1 MWIRPLTLL
10 FALAATLCV
19 AQTKVTSVEGI
30 TEYRLDNGLAVLLF
44 PDNSKPTVTVN
55 ATYFVGSRHEGYGE
69 SGMAHLLEHM
79 VFKGTKNRKDI
90 MGELSA
96 HGAQFNGTT
105 SYDRT
110 NYFETVSATDVNL
123 RWALEMEADRMVNSL
138 IARQDLDSEMTVV
151 RNEFESGENSPMRIL
166 RERVLSTAY
175 LWHGYGRSTIGARSD
190 IEKVPIERLQAFYR
204 NYYQPDNAM
213 LVVTGKF
220 DETRTLA
227 WIKEIYGALPK
238 PSRKLIPTYTDEPTQ
253 DGEREVVLRRTGNE
267 QAVIAAYHTP
277 AGSHP
282 DAAALEVLSAVLTD
296 APSGRLYKALV
307 DAKKAVATGADN
319 EQLHD
324 PSLLVFS
331 AQLRKEGSLDDVE
344 KTMLG
349 VIDGVVKEPPTKE
362 EVDRARARLVKDLE
376 LMLNNSSRIGIQL
389 SEWASMGDWRLLFLF
404 RDQIEKVT
412 AEDVARAAK
421 LYLKPANR
429 TLGRFIPTTEP
440 ERTEIP
446 ATPEVATLLKD
457 YKGKAAVEAGEAF
470 DPSPANID
478 TRTVRVTLA
487 NGMKLALL
495 PKKTR
500 GGTVTAQINL
510 HFGDEKSVFGKSSAA
525 QLAGGLLMRGTTAHT
540 RQQLQ
545 DELDKLKAQ
554 MNAIGA
560 ITGSAVTVN
569 TVRASFPAALRLAAE
584 VLRQPAFPEPEF
596 EQIRQASLGRVESN
610 RTEPQALAINAMQ
623 RHVAPY
629 PKGDPRNIPALDEEI
644 DNLKNISLADV
655 KKFYGDFY
663 GASNAEL
670 TVIGDFDAA
679 EVQKI
684 AEEAFGGWKSPAP
697 YTQIKRSFSKLEVV
711 NRAIETPDK
720 ANAFFAA
727 ATTLN
732 LGEDDPDY
740 PALLLANV
748 MIGADEKSR
757 LFSRIRVKDGLSYGV
772 QSIFQPGAQ
781 EKFSQ
786 FLAVAICNPQNI
798 LKVENAFKEELTK
811 VLSEGFT
818 TQEVEDF
825 KKAVLE
831 ERQVGRSQDQGLA
844 RLLQRNAQYGYTMAR
859 EAELERKI
867 AALSAADINAAVKR
881 NIDLSTISIF
891 KAGDFKKA
899 GITQ

>member
-1 MWIRPLTLL
+1 MRIAALLTLAA
-10 FALAATLCV
+10 ALCYS
-19 AQTKVTSVEGI
+19 QTKITSVEGI
-30 TEYRLDNGLAVLLF
+30 TEYRLDNGMAVLLF

-138 IARQDLDSEMTVV
+138 IARADLDSEMTVV
-151 RNEFESGENSPMRIL
+151 RNEFENGENSPMRIL

-190 IEKVPIERLQAFYR
+190 IENVPIERLQAFYR

-213 LVVTGKF
+213 LVVTGKL
-220 DETRTLA
+220 DETQTLA
-227 WIKEIYGALPK
+227 WIKEIYGAIPK

-277 AGSHP
+277 AGSHA
-282 DAAALEVLSAVLTD
+282 DSAALEVLSAVLTD

-307 DAKKAVATGADN
+307 DTKKAVATGADN

-362 EVDRARARLVKDLE
+362 EVERARKRLLKEIE
-376 LMLNNSSRIGIQL
+376 LALNNSSRIGIQL
-389 SEWASMGDWRLLFLF
+389 SEWAAMGDWRLLFLF

-412 AEDVARAAK
+412 TEDVTRVAK

-429 TLGRFIPTTEP
+429 TLGRFIPTAEP
-440 ERTEIP
+440 DRTEIP
-446 ATPEVATLLKD
+446 AAPEVAAILKD

-478 TRTVRVTLA
+478 ARTVRVTLA

-510 HFGDEKSVFGKSSAA
+510 HFGDEKSVFGRSAAA

-554 MNAIGA
+554 MVAIGT

-596 EQIRQASLGRVESN
+596 EQIRQASLGRIESN
-610 RTEPQALAINAMQ
+610 RSEPQAQAINAMQ
-623 RHVAPY
+623 RHVSPY

-644 DNLKNISLADV
+644 DNLKNVSLADV

-684 AEEAFGGWKSPAP
+684 AEEAFGAWKSPAP
-697 YTQIKRSFSKLEVV
+697 YTQVKRSFTKLEVV
-711 NRAIETPDK
+711 NRTIETPDK

-732 LGEDDPDY
+732 LGDDDADY
-740 PALLLANV
+740 PALLLANT

-772 QSIFQPGAQ
+772 QSVFQPGAQ

-786 FLAVAICNPQNI
+786 FLAIAICNPQNI

-818 TQEVEDF
+818 AQEVEEF